1 MENWIIKKKG
11 QQNYLCRRWAHRFIF
26 LFIAKITTFFS
37 RIFFNDRDFINL
49 INIQKF
55 LIFPKFTCLLGKGS
69 IDICCSKIWNS
80 KWQYYLLF
88 QDLEQQMAIQ
98 RYAGTWKWRSE
109 ECNNFY
115 SIENAENDADELKAK
130 VWLVGISPIGLPNR
144 TYPGRARQDLSATCV
159 QGDTK
164 GSFVPFH
171 EHWHFHQS
179 WTQFCLNR

>member
-1 MENWIIKKKG
+1 
-11 QQNYLCRRWAHRFIF
+11 
-26 LFIAKITTFFS
+26 
-37 RIFFNDRDFINL
+37 
-49 INIQKF
+49 
-55 LIFPKFTCLLGKGS
+55 
-69 IDICCSKIWNS
+69 
-80 KWQYYLLF
+80 
-88 QDLEQQMAIQ
+88 MAIQ

-179 WTQFCLNR
+179 